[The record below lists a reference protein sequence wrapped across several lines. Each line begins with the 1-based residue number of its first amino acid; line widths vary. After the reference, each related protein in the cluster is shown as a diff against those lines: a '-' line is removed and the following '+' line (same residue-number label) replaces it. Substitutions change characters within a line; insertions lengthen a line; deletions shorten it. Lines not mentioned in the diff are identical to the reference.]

1 MAGVDATV
9 GLGGHVGGK
18 GDTTEHPKGESNE
31 EDAAAARANSATWR
45 RENLEQRIPAEE
57 ASENAHKRGGRGG
70 NGTPQKR
77 YQKLIKMK

>member
-45 RENLEQRIPAEE
+45 RENLEQRIPTVEGFRE
-57 ASENAHKRGGRGG
+57 R
-70 NGTPQKR
+70 PQKR
-77 YQKLIKMK
+77 RTRGKWNAAKKRPKIKLK